1 MHLKFLPFTN
11 DTISA
16 AIVERNL
23 QVCNHSLVEVCTHAK
38 SFETAAW
45 FSTFEELRRLCRD
58 IWPGHA
64 MSADCMLMVDDN

>member
-23 QVCNHSLVEVCTHAK
+23 QVCDHSLVEVCTHGG

-45 FSTFEELRRLCRD
+45 LFTFDPEERSM
-58 IWPGHA
+58 P
-64 MSADCMLMVDDN
+64 ADYMFLVHNK